1 MNHYLRITLLLLA
14 SGLIFSCS
22 SVNVKV
28 DYDEKF
34 DFKRLRTYA
43 WSEVEKEGS
52 SSLVEERVKRYANL
66 WLKEKG
72 YQLTSTGEADALISY
87 SYRAK
92 ESIQSKG
99 VTTGVGLGI
108 GTGGTFGGL
117 GFGIGGGGSDYIAE
131 GIMIDFYLP
140 DGKTLIWRGLAHE
153 TLVADN
159 PEDTNKNF
167 ERVIRG
173 ILAEFPPE
181 K

>member
-1 MNHYLRITLLLLA
+1 MKNILLLLA
-14 SGLIFSCS
+14 SALLFSCS
-22 SVNVKV
+22 SVSVKI

-34 DFKRLRTYA
+34 DFKSLRTYA
-43 WSEVEKEGS
+43 WTDAGKDDS
-52 SSLVEERVKRYANL
+52 SSLVEERVKRYANM

-72 YQLTSTGEADALISY
+72 YQLTSTGEADALITY
-87 SYRAK
+87 KYRPK
-92 ESIQSKG
+92 EKVQSSG
-99 VTTGVGLGI
+99 VSTGVGLGV

-131 GIMIDFYLP
+131 GLMIDFYRP
-140 DGKTLIWRGLAHE
+140 DGKTLLWRGIAHE

-173 ILAEFPPE
+173 ILAKFPPE